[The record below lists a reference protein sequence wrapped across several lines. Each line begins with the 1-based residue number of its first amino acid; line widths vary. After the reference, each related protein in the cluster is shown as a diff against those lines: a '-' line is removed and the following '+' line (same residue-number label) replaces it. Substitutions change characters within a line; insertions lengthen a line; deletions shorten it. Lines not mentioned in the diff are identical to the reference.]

1 MEGLGKKL
9 QEARLARNLT
19 IDEAARITKIRPA
32 RLQEIEN
39 EDFSEFSSLAY
50 AKGFL
55 LIYGK
60 FLNVDVSPYLEA
72 FETADSVTVDG
83 YSYLQ
88 DHPAPKPSRPVVTRR
103 YSRPSQG
110 SSAGGGGGGRSSF
123 LPFLIGVVVL
133 VVGFVGMKW
142 ILDLQRLRPAPRTI
156 GVPSP
161 AVTETSEKIIA
172 PRAQL
177 VEPAASPT
185 PVIALPPATSPIAV
199 APSAIPQA
207 SVFEPE
213 VRRAEPV
220 HPEDV
225 PKARPSAPP
234 VIRKPLRPP
243 PTNVVPRPAP
253 SPRPVPR

>member
-19 IDEAARITKIRPA
+19 LDEAARITKIRPV

-60 FLNVDVSPYLEA
+60 FLDVDVSQYLEA
-72 FETADSVTVDG
+72 FETSDSVTVDG
-83 YSYLQ
+83 YAYLQ
-88 DHPAPKPSRPVVTRR
+88 DNPMPKPSRPAVARR
-103 YSRPSQG
+103 HSDS
-110 SSAGGGGGGRSSF
+110 GGRGSF

-142 ILDLQRLRPAPRTI
+142 ILEVQRLK
-156 GVPSP
+156 PSP
-161 AVTETSEKIIA
+161 HPIAGSSPTANTTSEKIIA
-172 PRAQL
+172 PHASL
-177 VEPAASPT
+177 VEQAASP
-185 PVIALPPATSPIAV
+185 APATPITQPTVVPISPV
-199 APSAIPQA
+199 PKPSV
-207 SVFEPE
+207 SEPE

-220 HPEDV
+220 RAEDLPKTKPSV
-225 PKARPSAPP
+225 PPA
-234 VIRKPLRPP
+234 VRKQFRTPGSNLGPRLS
-243 PTNVVPRPAP
+243 PT
-253 SPRPVPR
+253 PRPVPR